1 MIYEFRYG
9 GHTYDIKTTNELHTT
24 VEVNKHAEE
33 IKRKYNL
40 PYVTVSERRL

>member
-9 GHTYDIKTTNELHTT
+9 GHTYDIKSSHELHSA

-33 IKRKYNL
+33 VRRKYNL
-40 PYVTVSERRL
+40 PYVTVSERML